1 MLVILFHGV
10 SLLPSHECCLHII
23 TAAALLSRLLTSL
36 SPLLLPRP
44 LPLRCFRDLT
54 RGQGTFSGDKMRAF
68 VESEV
73 RGKGAIP
80 AAAADALCAMAPS
93 TYLGIAP
100 ELARA
105 VKSRMT

>member
-1 MLVILFHGV
+1 MAWP
-10 SLLPSHECCLHII
+10 LLPCLPPVALPRLSL
-23 TAAALLSRLLTSL
+23 TAVFCPVPPS
-36 SPLLLPRP
+36 SPLPFL
-44 LPLRCFRDLT
+44 CCRDLT
-54 RGQGTFSGDKMRAF
+54 RGQGTFSADKMRAF